1 MTAERRLHAVVTGGG
16 SGIGAAAVAVLAR
29 EGWRVAVLDRDGA
42 AAHRVAQA
50 AGADHLDVAVDV
62 SDEKAVAAAFAAV
75 AKTFGRI
82 DGLATCAGIIDTTPF
97 LDIDADTF
105 RRLYDVNVVGTF
117 LCIREAAGAMP
128 SGAAIC
134 TLSSI
139 AGLRGGGL
147 VGTAAYA
154 ATKGA
159 LLALT
164 KTAARS
170 LADRGI
176 RVNCVAPGPT
186 LTPMLSPH
194 FSDTSRMRIE
204 STIPLGRVGTS
215 EEIAE
220 ALAWLLSPRASYING
235 ATLVADGGMVML

>member
-1 MTAERRLHAVVTGGG
+1 MAERRLNAVVTGGG
-16 SGIGAAAVAVLAR
+16 SGIGAAAVAALSDQ
-29 EGWRVAVLDRDGA
+29 GWRVAVLDRDGA
-42 AAHRVAQA
+42 AARRVAQA
-50 AGADHLDVAVDV
+50 AGAGHLDIAVDV
-62 SDEKAVAAAFAAV
+62 SDESAVVAAFAAV
-75 AKTFGRI
+75 AKEFGRI
-82 DGLATCAGIIDTTPF
+82 DGLATCAGIIDTSPF
-97 LDIDADTF
+97 MDTDADTF

-117 LCIREAAGAMP
+117 VCMREAARAMP
-128 SGAAIC
+128 SGGAIC

-170 LADRGI
+170 LAGRGI

-194 FSDTSRMRIE
+194 FSDSARMRIE
-204 STIPLGRVGTS
+204 STIPLGRVGTP